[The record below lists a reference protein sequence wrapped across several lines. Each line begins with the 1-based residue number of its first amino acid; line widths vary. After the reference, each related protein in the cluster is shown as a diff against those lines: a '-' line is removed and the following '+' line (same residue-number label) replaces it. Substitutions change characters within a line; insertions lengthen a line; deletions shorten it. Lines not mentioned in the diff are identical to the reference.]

1 MVVAGAVD
9 DFHRIYHPFHL
20 DRKGKTMIG
29 LRDRLAHLNYR
40 QACKLLGP
48 KGPKLIREGGRMDI
62 DPASQVDLGLDT
74 LTLKLNGLKAHIRL
88 DDRKPGHL
96 AFDCSQCRGVCEH
109 VGAAFSLVLEEK
121 LSLGLAT
128 APEEKPSGESLSVS
142 EQDLIEK
149 ALEERRERVR
159 KEKMRIA
166 PSEPGKL
173 WTDYVVTNPAS
184 GKTYRVALRGELPGE
199 SYCGCPDFRINTLG
213 TCKHILAVLERMR
226 RRIPHGHWKPYVHRK
241 VTVFLNYGERVELQ
255 LALPE
260 KTEGRVRA
268 LLAPSAKGP
277 ITDVTNLLER
287 IRKVEA
293 YGTKTLIYPDA
304 EEHIQRELYAR
315 RMERMISEIR
325 RDPAG
330 HPLRKS
336 LLKAELLPYQ
346 MDGIAFAV
354 GAGRAVLADEM
365 GLGKTIQGIGAAE
378 LLAREAGI
386 AKTLII
392 CPASLKSQWALE
404 IGRFSQRDCQLVGGG
419 AGERADQYGNAC
431 FFTICNY
438 EQVIRDILAIERHKW
453 DYIILDEGQR
463 IKNWEAKTSRIVKG
477 LRSQFALVLS
487 GTPMENRLEELF
499 SVVQFIDA
507 RRLGPAF
514 RFFHRHRLTDEKGK
528 VLKYQNLVDLR
539 ERLKPILLRRTRNQ
553 VLRELP
559 PRTSEIRRIGA
570 TVEQQEMHD
579 GNKRIV
585 STILSKKFLTEMDL
599 MRLQKYLLLCR
610 MAADSTTLVDKKK
623 PGYSSKL
630 EELKIILEQ
639 LSVEK
644 DKKILLFSEW
654 TTMLDLI
661 EPILKKLHMPFVR
674 LDGQVPQK
682 KRQALVREFQENPN
696 CRLFITTNA
705 GSTGLNL
712 QAANTVINVD
722 LPWNPAVLEQRIA
735 RAHRMGQKRPVHVIL
750 LVTEGTIEEGLL
762 GTLSAKKQL
771 ALAALDPETQVNSVD
786 FHSGIEELKG
796 RLEILLGEK
805 PAEPV
810 QERIKSEVEAEAARL
825 GRKEAL
831 SQAGGQ
837 LLIHAFAFMGEL
849 LARKNPAP
857 ETDSLAGE
865 VRERLAE
872 CLEQDE
878 KGNLKLVL
886 SLPGAATL
894 DSMALSLAKM
904 MRLSDRS

>member
-1 MVVAGAVD
+1 
-9 DFHRIYHPFHL
+9 
-20 DRKGKTMIG
+20 MIG

-62 DPASQVDLGLDT
+62 DPEAQVNLGVDT
-74 LTLKLNGLKAHIRL
+74 LTLKLNGLKAQIRL
-88 DDRKPGHL
+88 DNRKPGHL
-96 AFDCSQCRGVCEH
+96 AFACSQCRGVCEH

-121 LSLGLAT
+121 LSLGLA
-128 APEEKPSGESLSVS
+128 APPEEKQSGKSLDVS

-149 ALEERRERVR
+149 ALEERLERVR
-159 KEKMRIA
+159 KEKIRIA

-173 WTDYVVTNPAS
+173 WTDYAVTNPAS
-184 GKTYRVALRGELPGE
+184 GKTYRVALRGEQPGE

-213 TCKHILAVLERMR
+213 TCKHILAVLEKMR
-226 RRIPHGHWKPYVHRK
+226 KRIPRRHWKAYVHRN
-241 VTVFLNYGERVELQ
+241 VTVYLRYGEKVELY

-260 KTEGRVRA
+260 KMEGRFRA
-268 LLAPSAKGP
+268 LLAPLVKGP
-277 ITDVTNLLER
+277 ITDVAHLLER

-293 YGTKTLIYPDA
+293 NGTETLIYPDA

-315 RMERMISEIR
+315 RMERMIAEIR

-336 LLKAELLPYQ
+336 LLKTELLPYQ

-404 IGRFSQRDCQLVGGG
+404 IGRFSERDSQLVGGG
-419 AGERADQYGNAC
+419 ADERADQYGNAC

-514 RFFHRHRLTDEKGK
+514 RFFHRHRLTDDKGK

-599 MRLQKYLLLCR
+599 MRLQKHLLICR

-630 EELKIILEQ
+630 EELKTILEQ
-639 LSVEK
+639 LSAEK

-661 EPILKKLHMPFVR
+661 EPILKKLRMPFVR

-682 KRQALVREFQENPN
+682 KRQALVREFQENPD

-762 GTLSAKKQL
+762 GTLSAKKLL
-771 ALAALDPETQVNSVD
+771 ALAALDPETQVDSVD

-810 QERIKSEVEAEAARL
+810 HERIKSEAEAEAARL
-825 GRKEAL
+825 GRKEVL

-849 LARKNPAP
+849 LARKSPVP

-872 CLEQDE
+872 WLEQDE

-886 SLPGAATL
+886 SLPGATAL
-894 DSMALSLAKM
+894 DSMAESLANM
-904 MRLSDRS
+904 MRLRHPS

>member
-1 MVVAGAVD
+1 
-9 DFHRIYHPFHL
+9 
-20 DRKGKTMIG
+20 MIG

-62 DPASQVDLGLDT
+62 DPALQVDLGLDI

-96 AFDCSQCRGVCEH
+96 AFACSRCRGVCEH

-142 EQDLIEK
+142 DQYLIEK

-173 WTDYVVTNPAS
+173 WADYVVTNPAS
-184 GKTYRVALRGELPGE
+184 GKTFRVALRGERPGE
-199 SYCGCPDFRINTLG
+199 SFCGCPDFRINTLG
-213 TCKHILAVLERMR
+213 TCKHILAVLEKMR
-226 RRIPHGHWKPYVHRK
+226 RRIPRSLWKPFVHRK
-241 VTVFLNYGERVELQ
+241 VTVYLHYGEKLALH

-260 KTEGRVRA
+260 KTEGRIRA
-268 LLAPSAKGP
+268 LLAPLTKGP
-277 ITDVTNLLER
+277 ITDVTHLLER
-287 IRKVEA
+287 IRKAEA
-293 YGTKTLIYPDA
+293 SGTEILIYPDA
-304 EEHIQRELYAR
+304 EEHIQRDLYAL
-315 RMERMISEIR
+315 RMERMIAEIR

-336 LLKAELLPYQ
+336 LLKTELLPYQ

-378 LLAREAGI
+378 
-386 AKTLII
+386 
-392 CPASLKSQWALE
+392 
-404 IGRFSQRDCQLVGGG
+404 
-419 AGERADQYGNAC
+419 RADQYGNAC

-438 EQVIRDILAIERHKW
+438 EQVIRDILAVERHKW

-477 LRSQFALVLS
+477 LRSRFALVLS

-507 RRLGPAF
+507 QRLGPAF
-514 RFFHRHRLTDEKGK
+514 RFFHRHRLTDDKGK
-528 VLKYQNLVDLR
+528 VLKYQNLGDLR

-559 PRTSEIRRIGA
+559 PRTNEIRRIPA

-599 MRLQKYLLLCR
+599 MRLQKHLLLCR
-610 MAADSTTLVDKKK
+610 MASDSTTLVDKEK

-630 EELKIILEQ
+630 KELNAILDQ
-639 LSVEK
+639 LSAEK

-661 EPILKKLHMPFVR
+661 EPILKKLRMPFVR

-682 KRQALVREFQENPN
+682 KRQALVREFQENPD

-762 GTLSAKKQL
+762 GTLSAKKLL
-771 ALAALDPETQVNSVD
+771 ALAALDPETQVDAVD

-810 QERIKSEVEAEAARL
+810 QERIKSEAEAEAARL

-849 LARKNPAP
+849 LSRKNHAP

-865 VRERLAE
+865 VRERLTE

-878 KGNLKLVL
+878 KGDLKLVL
-886 SLPGAATL
+886 SLPGATTL
-894 DSMALSLAKM
+894 DSMANVFANM
-904 MRLSDRS
+904 MRLSDPS

>member
-1 MVVAGAVD
+1 
-9 DFHRIYHPFHL
+9 
-20 DRKGKTMIG
+20 MIG

-40 QACKLLGP
+40 QACKLIGP
-48 KGPKLIREGGRMDI
+48 KGAMLIRKGGQLKI
-62 DPASQVDLGLDT
+62 NPSSQVNLGVDT
-74 LTLKLNGLKAHIRL
+74 LTLNLNGLKAYISL

-96 AFDCSQCRGVCEH
+96 AFACSQCQGVCEH
-109 VGAAFSLVLEEK
+109 VGAVFSLVLEEK
-121 LSLGLAT
+121 LFLGLAA
-128 APEEKPSGESLSVS
+128 APEKKSSGEAMTMS
-142 EQDLIEK
+142 EGDLIDNALADRLEK
-149 ALEERRERVR
+149 VR
-159 KEKMRIA
+159 KEKMRIVS
-166 PSEPGKL
+166 SEPEKL

-184 GKTYRVALRGELPGE
+184 GKTYRVALRGEQPGE

-213 TCKHILAVLERMR
+213 TCKHIMAVLAKMR
-226 RRIPHGHWKPYVHRK
+226 KRIPANHWKPFVHRK
-241 VTVFLNYGERVELQ
+241 ITVYLRYGEKMEL
-255 LALPE
+255 LLNLPE
-260 KTEGRVRA
+260 KTVGPVRA
-268 LLAPSAKGP
+268 LLAPLAKSP
-277 ITDVTNLLER
+277 IKDVTNLMNR
-287 IRKVEA
+287 IRKAEA
-293 YGTKTLIYPDA
+293 EGMEILIYPDA
-304 EEHIQRELYAR
+304 EEHIQKELHTR
-315 RMERMISEIR
+315 RMERMVTEIR
-325 RDPAG
+325 SNPAG

-336 LLKAELLPYQ
+336 LLKTELLPYQ

-378 LLAREAGI
+378 MLARETGI
-386 AKTLII
+386 TKTLII

-404 IGRFSQRDCQLVGGG
+404 IGRFSERECQLVGG
-419 AGERADQYGNAC
+419 AAAERTDQYGNAC

-438 EQVIRDILAIERHKW
+438 EQVLRDILAIEKQKW

-499 SVVQFIDA
+499 SVAQFIDA

-559 PRTSEIRRIGA
+559 PRTSEIRRFPA
-570 TVEQQEMHD
+570 TAEQQDMHD
-579 GNKRIV
+579 GNKKIV
-585 STILSKKFLTEMDL
+585 STLLSKKFLNEMDL

-610 MAADSTTLVDKKK
+610 MSADSTTLVDKKR

-630 EELKIILEQ
+630 DELKIILEQ
-639 LSVEK
+639 LSAEK

-661 EPILKKLHMPFVR
+661 EPILKKLRMHFVR

-682 KRQALVREFQENPN
+682 KRQALVREFQENPE

-735 RAHRMGQKRPVHVIL
+735 RAHRMGQKSPVHVIV

-771 ALAALDPETQVNSVD
+771 ALAALDPETQVDSVD

-805 PAEPV
+805 PPEPV
-810 QERIKSEVEAEAARL
+810 QEKIKSEAEAEAARL
-825 GRKEAL
+825 VRKEAL
-831 SQAGGQ
+831 AQAGGQ
-837 LLIHAFAFMGEL
+837 MLIHAFAFMGEL
-849 LARKNPAP
+849 LRQKSPAP
-857 ETDSLAGE
+857 ETESLAVDVKE
-865 VRERLAE
+865 KLLE

-886 SLPGAATL
+886 SLPGTTAL
-894 DSMALSLAKM
+894 DAMAGALANM
-904 MRLSDRS
+904 MRLGKAS

>member
-1 MVVAGAVD
+1 MRVWDLD
-9 DFHRIYHPFHL
+9 DPNWNSHSFHPNQ
-20 DRKGKTMIG
+20 KGNTMIG

-40 QACKLLGP
+40 QACKLIGP
-48 KGPKLIREGGRMDI
+48 MGARLIREGGKMKI
-62 DPASQVDLGLDT
+62 NPNSQVDFGLDT
-74 LTLKLNGLKAHIRL
+74 LTLKLNGLRAHISL

-96 AFDCSQCRGVCEH
+96 SFACSQCQGVCEH
-109 VGAAFSLVLEEK
+109 VGAVFSLVLEEK
-121 LSLGLAT
+121 LFLGLAA
-128 APEEKPSGESLSVS
+128 APEKKSSVEAATLS
-142 EQDLIEK
+142 ERELIEN
-149 ALEERRERVR
+149 ALELRLEKVR
-159 KEKMRIA
+159 KEKMRIV
-166 PSEPGKL
+166 PSEPEKL

-184 GKTYRVALRGELPGE
+184 GKTYRVALRGEQSGE

-213 TCKHILAVLERMR
+213 TCKHILGVLAKMR
-226 RRIPHGHWKPYVHRK
+226 KRIPANQWKPFVHRK
-241 VTVFLNYGERVELQ
+241 ISVCLSYGEKMELR
-255 LALPE
+255 LNLPE
-260 KTEGRVRA
+260 KTVERVRV
-268 LLAPSAKGP
+268 LLAPLAKSP
-277 ITDVTNLLER
+277 IKDVTNLMNR
-287 IRKVEA
+287 IRKAEA
-293 YGTKTLIYPDA
+293 EGTEILIYPDA
-304 EEHIQRELYAR
+304 EEHIQKELHSR
-315 RMERMISEIR
+315 RMERLITEIR
-325 RDPAG
+325 SNPAG

-336 LLKAELLPYQ
+336 LLKTELLPYQ
-346 MDGIAFAV
+346 LDGIAFAV
-354 GAGRAVLADEM
+354 GAGRAVLADDM

-378 LLAREAGI
+378 MLARESGI

-392 CPASLKSQWALE
+392 CPASLKAQWALE
-404 IGRFSQRDCQLVGGG
+404 IGRFSERECQLVEGP
-419 AGERADQYGNAC
+419 AEERADQYGNAC

-438 EQVIRDILAIERHKW
+438 EQVLRDILAIEKQKW

-499 SVVQFIDA
+499 SVAQFIDA

-528 VLKYQNLVDLR
+528 VLKYQNMVDLR

-559 PRTSEIRRIGA
+559 PRTSEIRRIPA
-570 TVEQQEMHD
+570 TAEQQEMHD
-579 GNKRIV
+579 GNKKIV
-585 STILSKKFLTEMDL
+585 SALLSKKFLNEMDL

-610 MAADSTTLVDKKK
+610 MSADSTTLVDKKR

-630 EELKIILEQ
+630 DELKIILEQ
-639 LSVEK
+639 LSAEK

-661 EPILKKLHMPFVR
+661 EPILKKLRMHFVR

-682 KRQALVREFQENPN
+682 KRQALVREFQENPE

-735 RAHRMGQKRPVHVIL
+735 RAHRMGQKSPVHVIV

-771 ALAALDPETQVNSVD
+771 ALAALDPETQLDSVD

-805 PAEPV
+805 PPEPV
-810 QERIKSEVEAEAARL
+810 QEKIKSEAEAEAARL
-825 GRKEAL
+825 VRKEAL
-831 SQAGGQ
+831 AQAGGQ
-837 LLIHAFAFMGEL
+837 MLIHAFAFMGEL
-849 LARKNPAP
+849 LRQKSPAP
-857 ETDSLAGE
+857 ETESLAVDVKE
-865 VRERLAE
+865 KLLE

-886 SLPGAATL
+886 SLPGTTAL
-894 DSMALSLAKM
+894 DAMAGALANM
-904 MRLSDRS
+904 MRLGKAS